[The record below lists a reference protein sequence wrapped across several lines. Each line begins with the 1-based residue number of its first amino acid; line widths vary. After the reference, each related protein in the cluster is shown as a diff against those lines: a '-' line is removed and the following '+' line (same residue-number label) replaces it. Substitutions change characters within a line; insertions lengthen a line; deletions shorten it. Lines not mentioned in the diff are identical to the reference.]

1 MSSAAPSLPER
12 NRSARATRLSALALL
27 LALPACSGGGADTD
41 TDTEATATA
50 TGSSTGSDTAA
61 DTDGDAAILVGTFE
75 VELIGPSDTAPGQ
88 TAVLGKIY
96 DGPSLSQVIWEE
108 AAVDGACHLVTP
120 RVPFCSTP
128 CGGSAAC
135 VEDETCKD
143 YPVAHSAGEVTMKGL
158 ALDGGGDEF
167 SMNPLNN
174 AYQPIGVKLLYPA
187 FAEGDTITLDAAGDY
202 FPAFSVS
209 ATGIAPF
216 ELTSGALPLEGGKA
230 APLTWTPGASPDAAD
245 VHVKL
250 DISHHGGTKG
260 MIECDTDDSG
270 SLEISAALVQQLL
283 DLGVSGFP
291 TVIIS
296 RSSVGS
302 TTIPPGRVDLVITS
316 AVEAV
321 VQIPGLTSCTAD
333 ADCPD
338 GQTCQV
344 DLSCK

>member
-1 MSSAAPSLPER
+1 MSSVALPHPER
-12 NRSARATRLSALALL
+12 IRSALASTSALALL
-27 LALPACSGGGADTD
+27 ALLAAAPACSGGASDTD
-41 TDTEATATA
+41 TDGSATG

-96 DGPSLSQVIWEE
+96 DGPSLSQIIWEE

-143 YPVAHSAGEVTMKGL
+143 YPVAHGAGEVTMKGL
-158 ALDGGGDEF
+158 GLEGGGDEF

-174 AYQPIGVKLLYPA
+174 AYQPVGVGLLYPA

-202 FPAFSVS
+202 FPAFSIT

-216 ELTSGALPLEGGKA
+216 ELTSGALALEGGKA
-230 APLTWTPGASPDAAD
+230 ANLTWTPGASPGAAD
-245 VHVKL
+245 IHVKL

-283 DLGVSGFP
+283 DLGVAGFP
-291 TVIIS
+291 TVIVS

-321 VQIPGLTSCTAD
+321 VQVPGLTSCTAD

-338 GQTCQV
+338 GETCQV